1 MTSDGYQTY
10 NKQQRDAGYGKF
22 QHRFSDKTSL
32 SLYGGLVDIW
42 NNTPNTTNP
51 TRAQVEQYGVT
62 YLLDSTPLLANGTP
76 DPYYYGYNTYH
87 VQTDFEYA
95 DFNSD
100 LGDGWRFDTKAY
112 TTRYW
117 NKQFYQ
123 NGSLGQ
129 PDHGQAQRRGQ
140 AERISPRRRHCDLE

>member
-10 NKQQRDAGYGKF
+10 NYQQRDAGYGKY
-22 QHRFSDKTSL
+22 QHRFNETSSL
-32 SLYGGLVDIW
+32 SLYGGVVDIW
-42 NNTPNTTNP
+42 NNTPKTNNP
-51 TRAQVEQYGVT
+51 TSAQVAQFGDNF
-62 YLLDSTPLLANGTP
+62 LLDSTPLLANGTP

-95 DFNSD
+95 AYHTEIA
-100 LGDGWRFDTKAY
+100 DGWKLDTKAY

-123 NGSLGQ
+123 NGSYSQ
-129 PDHGQAQRRGQ
+129 PDSVEAERRGQ
-140 AERISPRRRHCDLE
+140 AERLPARRAIPWS

>member
-1 MTSDGYQTY
+1 MPVMASISTGSPTG
-10 NKQQRDAGYGKF
+10 R
-22 QHRFSDKTSL
+22 SL
-32 SLYGGLVDIW
+32 SLYGGVVDIW

-51 TRAQVEQYGVT
+51 TRAQVAQFGDN
-62 YLLDSTPLLANGTP
+62 YLLDNTPLLPNGTP

-95 DFNSD
+95 AFASD
-100 LGDGWRFDTKAY
+100 LGNGWKFDTKLY

-123 NGSLGQ
+123 NGANGQ
-129 PDHGQAQRRGQ
+129 PDVLPSRA
-140 AERISPRRRHCDLE
+140 AWTS